1 MVSIIIPVLN
11 EEKIIEE
18 VLKKLIKL
26 QGEKEIIVVDG
37 GSTDNTSDIA
47 SKYAKVVK
55 GRRGRAYQMNDGAKA
70 SKGDV
75 LWFLHCDSKVC
86 EKSLNLIEEA
96 INLGYIGGGLR
107 LYFYD
112 LDTYFMKFVSWSS
125 NLRAK
130 IGGLYFGDQGIFIKR
145 EIFEKLGGFKEVPLM
160 EDWDMAMRL
169 KKQGKM
175 KMIDSKIG
183 TSARKFKSEGQLKT
197 LLFMHKIKL
206 LYKLGVS
213 EQKLR
218 DMYYKSK

>member
-11 EEKIIEE
+11 EENVIEE
-18 VLKKLIKL
+18 MLQSLLKLK
-26 QGEKEIIVVDG
+26 GDKEIIVVDG
-37 GSTDNTSDIA
+37 GSEDNTVYLA
-47 SKYAKVVK
+47 SKYANVIK
-55 GRRGRAYQMNDGAKA
+55 GRKGRAYQMNDGAKVA
-70 SKGDV
+70 KGDI
-75 LWFLHCDSKVC
+75 LWFLHIDSKVSEESTFFI
-86 EKSLNLIEEA
+86 EKAISLGN
-96 INLGYIGGGLR
+96 IGGGLR

-145 EIFEKLGGFKEVPLM
+145 EVFEKLGGFKEVPLM

-175 KMIDSKIG
+175 KMIETKIG

-206 LYKLGVS
+206 LYKFGVS
-213 EQKLR
+213 EHKLR

>member
-1 MVSIIIPVLN
+1 MISIIIPVLN
-11 EEKIIEE
+11 EEKVIEE
-18 VLKKLIKL
+18 KL
-26 QGEKEIIVVDG
+26 QSLLKLKGDKEIIVVDG
-37 GSTDNTSDIA
+37 GSKDNTVYIA
-47 SKYAKVVK
+47 SRYATLIN
-55 GRRGRAYQMNDGAKA
+55 GRKGRAYQMNDGAKVA
-70 SKGDV
+70 KGDI
-75 LWFLHCDSKVC
+75 LWFLHIDSKVS
-86 EKSLNLIEEA
+86 EESAILIEKA
-96 INLGYIGGGLR
+96 ISLGNIGGGLR

-145 EIFEKLGGFKEVPLM
+145 EVFEKLGGFKEVPLM

-175 KMIDSKIG
+175 KMIDSNIG

-213 EQKLR
+213 EDKLR
-218 DMYYKSK
+218 DMYYKSR

>member
-1 MVSIIIPVLN
+1 MISIIIPVLN
-11 EEKIIEE
+11 EGKVIEE
-18 VLKKLIKL
+18 KL
-26 QGEKEIIVVDG
+26 QSLLKLKGDKEIIVVDG
-37 GSTDNTSDIA
+37 GSKDNTVYLA
-47 SKYAKVVK
+47 AKYATLIN
-55 GRRGRAYQMNDGAKA
+55 GRKGRAYQMNDGAKVA
-70 SKGDV
+70 KGDI
-75 LWFLHCDSKVC
+75 LWFLHIDSKVS
-86 EKSLNLIEEA
+86 EESAILIEKA
-96 INLGYIGGGLR
+96 ISLGNIGGGLR

-145 EIFEKLGGFKEVPLM
+145 EVFEKLGGFKEVPLM

-175 KMIDSKIG
+175 KMLDSNIG

-213 EQKLR
+213 EDKLR

>member
-1 MVSIIIPVLN
+1 MISIIIPVLN
-11 EEKIIEE
+11 EEKVIEE
-18 VLKKLIKL
+18 KL
-26 QGEKEIIVVDG
+26 QSLLKLKGDKEIIVVDG
-37 GSTDNTSDIA
+37 GSKDNTVYLA
-47 SKYAKVVK
+47 AKYATLIN
-55 GRRGRAYQMNDGAKA
+55 GRKGRAYQMNDGAKVA
-70 SKGDV
+70 KGDI
-75 LWFLHCDSKVC
+75 LWFLHIDSKVS
-86 EKSLNLIEEA
+86 EESAILIEKA
-96 INLGYIGGGLR
+96 ISLGNIGGGLR

-145 EIFEKLGGFKEVPLM
+145 EVFEKLGGFKEVPLM

-175 KMIDSKIG
+175 KMIDSNIG

-213 EQKLR
+213 EDKLR
-218 DMYYKSK
+218 DMYYKSR